1 MASTTGTM
9 KQAIAMSVLRCLREF
24 EPFDEWESRAE
35 LIRAYLKKAI
45 ALVNDGTDKE
55 QKFRHHLVITVLN

>member
-1 MASTTGTM
+1 
-9 KQAIAMSVLRCLREF
+9 MSVLRCLREF

-55 QKFRHHLVITVLN
+55 QKFRHHLAITVLN